1 MEQPFQPQ
9 GGAFSPTNLAQT
21 RRPQNADL
29 SKKRRSHSAIG
40 MSPMSFVAPILGNA
54 EMNE

>member
-1 MEQPFQPQ
+1 
-9 GGAFSPTNLAQT
+9 
-21 RRPQNADL
+21 L